1 MLWRVLAVRQGIAL
15 DLVALGADDDE
26 GEHIG
31 RAVRVDLVDR
41 VAQLAVDDFDLLHRT
56 GSGVEQ
62 SVARDLLRRLAGD
75 GLGRFL
81 GGDLVL
87 AGFQVETGLRLLQG
101 FVRLLECGLA
111 RGVLE
116 QDVGDVVLHG
126 GFSPSE

>member
-1 MLWRVLAVRQGIAL
+1 MPFITPSRKIRSSSSWKG
-15 DLVALGADDDE
+15 GE
-26 GEHIG
+26 GLIG

-41 VAQLAVDDFDLLHRT
+41 VAQLAVDDFDLLHRP